1 MKASSKEY
9 REIITQT
16 DVFWI
21 TSTPQNQIQ
30 ALRKLKNIQTR
41 VILEKP
47 IVIEPSDL
55 VVLKDL
61 LNNSQCK
68 VYLSQPWTFSSLW
81 KETKRVLLPLQGE
94 IKIQAIR
101 GGNLSRVGV
110 SPEIDWAPHDLY
122 LLADY
127 IKSSGME
134 SGDRYSVS
142 GERINRNI
150 FLKYNFG
157 INFTFEMTAG
167 YMDTRQAQWKVFLDR
182 EPVLALDFETLELT
196 DYRNANPRRFVAHI
210 SSPLESM
217 LSAVFQEE
225 PNVDWHLAFKLYE
238 DLVGG
243 S

>member
-1 MKASSKEY
+1 MNASSKEY

-81 KETKRVLLPLQGE
+81 EETKRVLLPLQGE

-110 SPEIDWAPHDLY
+110 SPEIDWAPHD
-122 LLADY
+122 
-127 IKSSGME
+127 
-134 SGDRYSVS
+134 
-142 GERINRNI
+142 
-150 FLKYNFG
+150 
-157 INFTFEMTAG
+157 
-167 YMDTRQAQWKVFLDR
+167 
-182 EPVLALDFETLELT
+182 
-196 DYRNANPRRFVAHI
+196 
-210 SSPLESM
+210 
-217 LSAVFQEE
+217 
-225 PNVDWHLAFKLYE
+225 
-238 DLVGG
+238 
-243 S
+243 